1 MLRFGFLAVKS
12 PRFRLRLCARRP
24 SVGVALASV
33 IIGLLGCRPSQL
45 AHGLPQNDPLK
56 GQIFVLIGTNP
67 DERFDSLARNDAEKR
82 LSILLDTFRGLH
94 PQVRVQVQTLP
105 ASDLGD
111 VLLRRNRAGLSPD
124 LVIVRGST
132 AMALQQQNLIQPQA
146 YPPGQLAYLDQG
158 SLYRLRLDDG
168 RFLALPIG
176 LFPQVACY
184 NRKRLPT
191 PPTTIQD
198 LLAPASQARIGLPL
212 QLSGLAWTL
221 GSLGALDSVN
231 AITSGQPPTET
242 LKQPIAAWLA
252 WLRSP
257 ELQQRTVFQASQN
270 GLLDQMGA
278 GRLDWMPC
286 HGYDF
291 DRLRRQL
298 GPAFAVAPLPS
309 GPGGAASPFTIER
322 VIALGVNSSPNQ
334 RRITKAFVA
343 FSINPVSQRD
353 LALRSQQELPVLSN
367 LNLETSPSPIL
378 AAMIVSNRQSNG
390 NRRLNHTIINAD
402 IRSQG
407 QIQYMLGRFI
417 YGEIEIP
424 KATDAFVETL
434 RPFSPRLP

>member
-1 MLRFGFLAVKS
+1 MKP
-12 PRFRLRLCARRP
+12 PRIHPRLCARRP
-24 SVGVALASV
+24 WVGVAIAPML
-33 IIGLLGCRPSQL
+33 IGLLGCRPSQL
-45 AHGLPQNDPLK
+45 AHGLPQNDALK
-56 GQIFVLIGTNP
+56 GQIYVLIGTSK

-105 ASDLGD
+105 AFDLGD

-146 YPPGQLAYLDQG
+146 YPPGPLAYLDQG
-158 SLYRLRLDDG
+158 SLHRLRLDDG

-212 QLSGLAWTL
+212 QLSGLAWSL
-221 GSLGALDSVN
+221 GSLGALDSVK
-231 AITSGQPPTET
+231 AIASGQPPTET
-242 LKQPIAAWLA
+242 LKQPIAAWIA

-291 DRLRRQL
+291 DPLRRQL

-309 GPGGAASPFTIER
+309 GPGGAASPVTIER

-334 RRITKAFVA
+334 RRIAKAFVA
-343 FSINPVSQRD
+343 FSINPVSQRA
-353 LALRSQQELPVLSN
+353 LALRSQQELSVLNN
-367 LNLETSPSPIL
+367 LNLETTPSPIL
-378 AAMIVSNRQSNG
+378 AAMIASNRQSNG
-390 NRRLNHTIINAD
+390 NLRLNQTIINAD

-407 QIQYMLGRFI
+407 QMQYMLGRFI

-434 RPFSPRLP
+434 RPFSSRLP